1 MQNLCSCPNALF
13 WCTKVAKHPFYS
25 IRTKMMFGIVSE
37 HFANLRHVKR
47 CKTYVRTQMHYFRVP
62 KLWSIHSSLLDP
74 TWCLGVFWSIL
85 LTFDTKKMKNLCFVP
100 ECTISGYQTCEGTIL
115 HHCNKMM
122 FGSVSEHFANLRHV
136 KRCKTYVRTQMHYF
150 RVPKLW
156 SIHSSLWDPTW
167 CLGVFWSILLT
178 FDTKKDEKLVFRAW
192 MHYFGVPNLRRNH
205 STPWEQK

>member
-1 MQNLCSCPNALF
+1 MQNLCSCPSALF
-13 WCTKVAKHPFYS
+13 RCTKVVKHPFYS
-25 IRTKMMFGIVSE
+25 I
-37 HFANLRHVKR
+37 
-47 CKTYVRTQMHYFRVP
+47 
-62 KLWSIHSSLLDP
+62 
-74 TWCLGVFWSIL
+74 
-85 LTFDTKKMKNLCFVP
+85 
-100 ECTISGYQTCEGTIL
+100 GT
-115 HHCNKMM
+115 KMM

-150 RVPKLW
+150 RAPKLW

-205 STPWEQK
+205 STPWETKMMFGSVSEHFANLRHVKRCKTCGRTQMHYFGVPKLRSVHSTPL